1 MDEQT
6 FYSVYD
12 DAARALRAYIART
25 LGDASQVDDL
35 LQESFL
41 KLLRTPSYPDDPR
54 QLRLLL
60 FRIAS
65 RLVADEWRRRGRA
78 ARASL
83 EATFVPRSNPDSL
96 LRLDMIRMFQQ
107 LRPQERQ
114 MLWLAYVEGANRQEI
129 ADALELREGSVRVM
143 LHRARR
149 KLASLLKAG
158 AVWAE
163 P

>member
-1 MDEQT
+1 LYE
-6 FYSVYD
+6 
-12 DAARALRAYIART
+12 DAARALRAYLART
-25 LGDASQVDDL
+25 LGDASQADDL

-41 KLLRTPSYPDDPR
+41 KLLRTPSYPDDPQ

-65 RLVADEWRRRGRA
+65 RLVADEWRRRGRV
-78 ARASL
+78 ARAQL
-83 EATFVPRSNPDSL
+83 QAAEPPRSNPEST
-96 LRLDMIRMFQQ
+96 LRLDMIRVFQQ

-114 MLWLAYVEGANRQEI
+114 MLWLAYVEGASRQEI
-129 ADALELREGSVRVM
+129 ADALELREGSVRVL

-149 KLASLLKAG
+149 KLASLLKAT

-163 P
+163 S

>member
-1 MDEQT
+1 M
-6 FYSVYD
+6 
-12 DAARALRAYIART
+12 
-25 LGDASQVDDL
+25 
-35 LQESFL
+35 
-41 KLLRTPSYPDDPR
+41 
-54 QLRLLL
+54 
-60 FRIAS
+60 
-65 RLVADEWRRRGRA
+65 
-78 ARASL
+78 
-83 EATFVPRSNPDSL
+83 

-129 ADALELREGSVRVM
+129 ADTLELRDPSVRGL

-149 KLASLLKAG
+149 KLASLLKTG